1 MITLYTFG
9 PQFGLPDPS
18 PFVMKAQVLL
28 AMSGLPFT
36 TDSSGFRQAPKGK
49 LPYLR
54 DGATVVA
61 DSTLIRWHLEK
72 AHGIAFDAGY
82 APAETATGWAVEK
95 MLEDH
100 LYWAIV
106 HARWVDDANFAR
118 GPANFFKAVP
128 APVRP
133 LVQAL
138 IRRKVRGNLHA
149 HGLGRHDRPTIEA
162 LGLRSIAAL
171 ADILGDRPYLLGRT
185 PSGADATAYAFI
197 AATLC
202 PVFETPLRTAMK
214 AQPNLV
220 AYEARMRERYCPE
233 FGSPSA

>member
-28 AMSGLPFT
+28 AMSDLPFT
-36 TDSSGFRQAPKGK
+36 TDSNGFRKAPKGK

-54 DGATVVA
+54 DGDTVVA
-61 DSTLIRWHLEK
+61 DSTLIRWHLEE
-72 AHGIAFDAGY
+72 AHGIDFDAGY
-82 APAETATGWAVEK
+82 RPAETAAGWAVEK

-106 HARWVDDANFAR
+106 HARWLDDANFAR
-118 GPANFFKAVP
+118 GPSSFFKAVP

-133 LVQAL
+133 LIQAV
-138 IRRKVRGNLHA
+138 IRRNVRKNLHA
-149 HGLGRHDRPTIEA
+149 HGLGRHDRTTIEA
-162 LGLRSIAAL
+162 LGLRSIASL
-171 ADILGDRPYLLGRT
+171 SDILGDRPYLLGQN
-185 PSGADATAYAFI
+185 PSGADATAYAFV

-202 PVFETPLRTAMK
+202 RVFETPLRTAV
-214 AQPNLV
+214 ATSPNLV
-220 AYEARMRERYCPE
+220 AYEARMRERYFPG
-233 FGSPSA
+233 FGSPSN